1 MCALVE
7 YCNQMV
13 YDAAI
18 VSSVCRVLSRVGVH
32 NKRVLSKISAWTDA
46 FQKDDP
52 VQGAIRSV
60 LETEKQEEVNED
72 DVGDEE
78 MAVPTLSEVERS
90 SSTTVLKDRRLLL
103 LLLWRIAHSKTPLL
117 LESSARCLRLLFQ
130 KGGDDGGD

>member
-1 MCALVE
+1 MSALVE

-32 NKRVLSKISAWTDA
+32 SKRVLNKISTWTDA
-46 FQKDDP
+46 FRKDDP

-60 LETEKQEEVNED
+60 LETEKREDMNED
-72 DVGDEE
+72 DMGDEE

-103 LLLWRIAHSKTPLL
+103 LLLWRIAHSQTPLL

-130 KGGDDGGD
+130 KGGVDGRG

>member
-1 MCALVE
+1 MSALVE

-32 NKRVLSKISAWTDA
+32 NKRVLNKISTWTDA
-46 FQKDDP
+46 FRKDDP

-60 LETEKQEEVNED
+60 LETEKREDMNED

-103 LLLWRIAHSKTPLL
+103 LLLWRIAHSQTPLL

-130 KGGDDGGD
+130 KGGVDGRG